1 MNLIGGEPVSQEEM
15 DSQIRVAEK
24 LDRGEELTSDEEAWM
39 VGPEEFPPTKEEL
52 AAQKAEQDFQ
62 DWAVEMS
69 LDASLPETRQKY
81 DRQNEL
87 RAMEARLEGSEIYP
101 NRMSSTADM
110 NMRREGY
117 DVKSRPHDQDFY
129 NEPHMRLGKNRPS
142 QPPVPQG
149 QTHVG
154 PGITLGSARE
164 RFPESDDPAALRKAA
179 AENNAPRERPSY
191 RRPSF
196 GSRDWIEDIQ
206 RGGSPFPSPTTREI
220 ERRDFGEAP
229 RRFEMRERDF
239 KREGE

>member
-1 MNLIGGEPVSQEEM
+1 MADELDLVTMRRNAAAKAFPPEQEEGTDAPMGTTGSDVESVMNLVGGEPISQEEM
-15 DSQIRVAEK
+15 DARIRVSDK
-24 LDRGEELTSDEEAWM
+24 LDRGEELTSDEEAFM
-39 VGPEEFPPTKEEL
+39 VGPEEFPPTEEEL
-52 AAQKAEQDFQ
+52 AAQRAEQDFQ

-142 QPPVPQG
+142 QPPVPQS
-149 QTHVG
+149 QTRVG

-179 AENNAPRERPSY
+179 AEDNAPQEEPPPWA
-191 RRPSF
+191 RRGMF
-196 GSRDWIEDIQ
+196 GR
-206 RGGSPFPSPTTREI
+206 
-220 ERRDFGEAP
+220 
-229 RRFEMRERDF
+229 
-239 KREGE
+239 